1 MSNIYSENKTAIMKW
16 REKNPE
22 KHREIHN
29 RNMRAL
35 RLRQKVWKEV
45 CLDFRRILIDELHHV

>member
-1 MSNIYSENKTAIMKW
+1 MKW

-22 KHREIHN
+22 KYKEIHN

-45 CLDFRRILIDELHHV
+45 CMDFRRILIDEFNHV